1 MRLRVKFHEADQFI
15 PLKFDFS
22 EVEQQ
27 IPLKFESI
35 QEVHVAGRG
44 AYDGPYSVTPTV
56 DEQKLE
62 TAQKIMLDDVTV
74 KAIPY
79 YTVSNVSGGTT
90 IYIADTL
97 E

>member
-1 MRLRVKFHEADQFI
+1 MRLRVKFYEADQFI

-22 EVEQQ
+22 EVEQK
-27 IPLKFESI
+27 IPLQFENI
-35 QEVHVAGRG
+35 QEVHIAGKG
-44 AYDGPYSVTPTV
+44 AYDGPYTVIPTV

-62 TAQKIMLDDVTV
+62 TAQRILLEDVTV

-79 YTVSNVSGGTT
+79 YAVSNVSGGTT